1 MKCILKKDG
10 KSVAGIPQ
18 EFTGLEEHFEGIAK
32 ERKSRMYNTRI
43 VQQVKRKEKA
53 MTGILKKAMIL
64 FAVLFVVMG
73 ITISQGFM
81 LPGFLVTGLY
91 FIYDVL
97 SQREYEYV
105 LEGSR
110 LEISV
115 IYGGRYRK
123 EAHMLDLKDVEAVAP
138 SRHEKVAAYL
148 KDGGSIRIPKY
159 DYTSYEE
166 NVPYYTMIVMEDK
179 QKIKILMDLNEEMLG
194 YMKSKYPDKVF
205 LQ

>member
-1 MKCILKKDG
+1 MKKDG
-10 KSVAGIPQ
+10 KS
-18 EFTGLEEHFEGIAK
+18 K
-32 ERKSRMYNTRI
+32 MYNARI

-53 MTGILKKAMIL
+53 MTGILKKMMIL
-64 FAVLFVVMG
+64 FAVLFVVIG
-73 ITISQGFM
+73 ITIEQEFM

-105 LEGSR
+105 LEDGR

-115 IYGGRYRK
+115 ILGGRYRK
-123 EAHMLDLKDVEAVAP
+123 EAHVLELKDIEAVAP
-138 SRHEKVAAYL
+138 SRHEKVAEYL
-148 KDGGSIRIPKY
+148 KEGGSIRLPKY

-166 NVPYYTMIVMEDK
+166 NVPYYTMIVMENK
-179 QKIKILMDLNEEMLG
+179 QKIKILMDLNGEMLE
-194 YMKSKYPDKVF
+194 YMKRLYPDRVF